1 MRAGTGRE
9 GGLGRASLSGRLVSA
24 GVQDGQNGAQRHGSG
39 SPPLARARAFHAK
52 AAAGVA
58 TPSNMDM
65 AVAIMV

>member
-1 MRAGTGRE
+1 
-9 GGLGRASLSGRLVSA
+9 
-24 GVQDGQNGAQRHGSG
+24 VQDGQNGAQRHGSG